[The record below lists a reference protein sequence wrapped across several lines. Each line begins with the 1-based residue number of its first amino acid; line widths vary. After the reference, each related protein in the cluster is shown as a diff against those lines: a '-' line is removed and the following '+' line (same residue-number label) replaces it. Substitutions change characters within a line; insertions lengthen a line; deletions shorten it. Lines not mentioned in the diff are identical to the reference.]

1 MRIKGKTAWW
11 FWLVYGGATGM
22 TLYGLI
28 FSREDIG
35 ALVLGMVTIQA
46 VFLPIMLRNYVMIED
61 GKLTVYFGFGK
72 ESIPIEEI
80 VEVRRTCDPIA
91 SSAASLDRLVI
102 KSRRQEVMC
111 SVCEKDQLFQVL
123 LKCNPNIKIN

>member
-1 MRIKGKTAWW
+1 MVVLVGLWW
-11 FWLVYGGATGM
+11 CNGNDVVWTDFLEGGYLG
-22 TLYGLI
+22 
-28 FSREDIG
+28 IG
-35 ALVLGMVTIQA
+35 WMVTIQA
-46 VFLPIMLRNYVMIED
+46 VFLAIMLRNYVMIED

>member
-1 MRIKGKTAWW
+1 MRIKGKTSWW
-11 FWLVYGGATGM
+11 FWLVYVAATGV

-28 FSREDIG
+28 FSRESIG
-35 ALVLGMVTIQA
+35 ALVLGMMTIQA
-46 VFLPIMLRNYVMIED
+46 VFLPIVLRNYVMIEG
-61 GKLTVYFGFGK
+61 GKLTVYFGLGK

-80 VEVRRTCDPIA
+80 VEIRRTCDPIA

-111 SVCEKDQLFQVL
+111 SVCDKDQLFQTL
-123 LKCNPNIKIN
+123 LKLNPNIKIN